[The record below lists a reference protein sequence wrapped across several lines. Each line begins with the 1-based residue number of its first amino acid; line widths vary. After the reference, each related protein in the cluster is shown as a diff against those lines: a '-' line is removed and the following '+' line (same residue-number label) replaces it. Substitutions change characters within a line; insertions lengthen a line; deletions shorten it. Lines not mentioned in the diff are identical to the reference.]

1 MRPPPLPAA
10 RNAAVLAEQ
19 ALQAGQKSIRKGLY
33 MDAVR
38 QFEKAARWRPQE
50 AIYGLN
56 LADALMKCGEL
67 DRALEVADQA
77 ALASPMHPVAFAL
90 RVSILM
96 RMNRHEELVRL
107 LSTAPKPLMS
117 ADAYCVLGTAQ
128 MRLARPRLAIDA
140 YLQALGHEP
149 SVARAHLDL
158 GLAFNEISLKQEAAE
173 CFRTALILGLG
184 PLEACVRD
192 LLVFYE
198 RDVCNWRRDTE
209 QLTELRKS
217 VENLKPDADTQ
228 TNPFVHVVLLADPT
242 LQLRAA
248 RSCARHHARYVSA
261 LPPRA
266 PTPGQTIRLA
276 YVTAD
281 VRQHATAYLMA
292 ELLER
297 HDRTRFEVTLYSYGS
312 EDSSAIRHRMVHAA
326 DHHVLAR
333 DMSPMQMAQHMRD
346 QNIDILVDLK
356 GYTQDARPAVFAFR
370 PAPVQVAYLGFPG
383 TSGADFIDYVIGDTH
398 VTPLESAGYFS
409 EKIAQLPGCYQCNDG
424 TRPLPVPPS
433 RASQGLPEDALVLC
447 GFNQAYK
454 ISPEVFDVWCRLLHR
469 LPQAVLWL
477 HSWNEQSPP
486 TLKREAEARGID
498 PSRLIFAPTMV
509 QQPHLDRIG
518 CADLYL
524 DTWPC
529 NGHTTVSDMLW
540 AGVPVVT
547 WTGQTFASRVAGS
560 LLKAVGVPDTICNS
574 VETYEAKVME
584 LALDAGMRQSL
595 RDRVR
600 AARLTSP
607 LFSGERVARDIEAL
621 YERMWERAL
630 AGLPPEHLPVLPAP

>member
-1 MRPPPLPAA
+1 MRPMPMPTTSHASA
-10 RNAAVLAEQ
+10 LAEQ
-19 ALQAGQKSIRKGLY
+19 AWQAGQKSLRKGRY
-33 MDAVR
+33 TDAVR

-56 LADALMKCGEL
+56 LADALMKSGDLE
-67 DRALEVADQA
+67 RALKVAEQA
-77 ALASPMHPVAFAL
+77 AQASPTHPVAFAL
-90 RVSILM
+90 QVSILM
-96 RMNRHEELVRL
+96 RLNRHEKLVHL
-107 LSTAPKPLMS
+107 LSVAPRSLMS

-140 YLQALGHEP
+140 YLQALALEP

-192 LLVFYE
+192 LMFFYE
-198 RDVCNWRRDTE
+198 RDVCNWQRDTE
-209 QLTELRKS
+209 QLQELRRS
-217 VENLKPDADTQ
+217 AEELTSDADTQ
-228 TNPFVHVVLLADPT
+228 TNPFVHVVLLDDPE

-248 RSCARHHARYVSA
+248 RSCARHHAKYVSA

-266 PTPGQTIRLA
+266 PTPRRAIRLA

-297 HDRTRFEVTLYSYGS
+297 HDRTRFEVTLYSYGA
-312 EDSSAIRHRMVHAA
+312 EDSSVIRHRMVNTA

-333 DMSPMQMAQHMRD
+333 DMTPLEMAEHMRE
-346 QNIDILVDLK
+346 QGIDIAVDLK
-356 GYTQDARPAVFAFR
+356 GYTQDARPAVFAYR

-383 TSGADFIDYVIGDTH
+383 TSGADFIDYVIGDPH
-398 VTPLESAGYFS
+398 VTPLDSAAFFS

-424 TRPLPVPPS
+424 ARPLPVSPS
-433 RASQGLPEDALVLC
+433 RASQGLPQDALVLC

-477 HSWNEQSPP
+477 HSWNQQSPP
-486 TLKREAEARGID
+486 ALMREAQARGID
-498 PSRLIFAPTMV
+498 PSRLVFAPTMV

-560 LLKAVGVPDTICNS
+560 LLKAVGVPDTICSS
-574 VETYEAKVME
+574 VEAYEAKVME

-607 LFSGERVARDIEAL
+607 LFSGERVARDIEGL

-630 AGLPPEHLPVLPAP
+630 AGLPPEHLPAS

>member
-1 MRPPPLPAA
+1 
-10 RNAAVLAEQ
+10 
-19 ALQAGQKSIRKGLY
+19 
-33 MDAVR
+33 
-38 QFEKAARWRPQE
+38 
-50 AIYGLN
+50 
-56 LADALMKCGEL
+56 
-67 DRALEVADQA
+67 
-77 ALASPMHPVAFAL
+77 
-90 RVSILM
+90 
-96 RMNRHEELVRL
+96 
-107 LSTAPKPLMS
+107 
-117 ADAYCVLGTAQ
+117 
-128 MRLARPRLAIDA
+128 
-140 YLQALGHEP
+140 
-149 SVARAHLDL
+149 
-158 GLAFNEISLKQEAAE
+158 
-173 CFRTALILGLG
+173 
-184 PLEACVRD
+184 
-192 LLVFYE
+192 
-198 RDVCNWRRDTE
+198 
-209 QLTELRKS
+209 
-217 VENLKPDADTQ
+217 
-228 TNPFVHVVLLADPT
+228 
-242 LQLRAA
+242 
-248 RSCARHHARYVSA
+248 
-261 LPPRA
+261 
-266 PTPGQTIRLA
+266 LA

-356 GYTQDARPAVFAFR
+356 GYTQDARPAVFAYR

-383 TSGADFIDYVIGDTH
+383 TSGADFIDYVIGDPH
-398 VTPLESAGYFS
+398 VTPLESACYFS

-600 AARLTSP
+600 SARLTSP

>member
-1 MRPPPLPAA
+1 LALNPA
-10 RNAAVLAEQ
+10 
-19 ALQAGQKSIRKGLY
+19 
-33 MDAVR
+33 
-38 QFEKAARWRPQE
+38 E
-50 AIYGLN
+50 ADLHY
-56 LADALMKCGEL
+56 
-67 DRALEVADQA
+67 R
-77 ALASPMHPVAFAL
+77 
-90 RVSILM
+90 
-96 RMNRHEELVRL
+96 
-107 LSTAPKPLMS
+107 
-117 ADAYCVLGTAQ
+117 
-128 MRLARPRLAIDA
+128 
-140 YLQALGHEP
+140 
-149 SVARAHLDL
+149 L
-158 GLAFNEISLKQEAAE
+158 GLAFNELSLKEEATE
-173 CFRTALILGLG
+173 CFRTALLLGLG
-184 PLEACVRD
+184 PMEGGVRD
-192 LLVFYE
+192 LMAFYE
-198 RDVCNWRRDTE
+198 RDACDWRRGEE
-209 QLTELRKS
+209 QLRQLR
-217 VENLKPDADTQ
+217 EAIDRLPEAAALQ
-228 TNPFVHVVLLADPT
+228 TNPFVHVTLLDDP
-242 LQLRAA
+242 LQQLNSA
-248 RSCARHHARYVSA
+248 RSCARFYANSVTPLPAVVPQRRERLRLGYVS
-261 LPPRA
+261 
-266 PTPGQTIRLA
+266 
-276 YVTAD
+276 AD

-297 HDRTRFEVTLYSYGS
+297 HDRGRFEVTLYSHGK
-312 EDSSAIRHRMVHAA
+312 EDNSPIRDRMVRGAA
-326 DHHVLAR
+326 HHVMAQ
-333 DMSPMQMAQHMRD
+333 DMSPLELARRIRED
-346 QNIDILVDLK
+346 GIDILVDLK
-356 GYTQDARPAVFAFR
+356 GYTKDSRPAVFAYR

-383 TSGADFIDYVIGDTH
+383 TSGADFIDYVIGDPH
-398 VTPLESAGYFS
+398 VTPLDSAAFFS

-424 TRPLPVPPS
+424 ARPLPVTPS